1 MYIFFFIVKWIN
13 KTLQLELIL
22 YQFEFQNR
30 DDGLICKLLVIIKDI
45 LDSIFFSLFE
55 ITSRIMTESQ
65 QKW

>member
-55 ITSRIMTESQ
+55 ITSRIMTESH